1 MILVVRSWYP
11 VLHSQLMTKSFVSV
25 VIDQASDDVNLG
37 RIESRTQD
45 VVRIAGQVNDVGLR
59 LVERSRGE
67 RLKPKNLKLFLM
79 ASKAKLEA
87 AIYNFGKTIKRCLY
101 RDEAETSC
109 SKIRVPRW
117 DPKVKKSQLALYN
130 LVYSQFNII
139 GLGSLGTFWDQYYW

>member
-109 SKIRVPRW
+109 SKIRVPR
-117 DPKVKKSQLALYN
+117 
-130 LVYSQFNII
+130 
-139 GLGSLGTFWDQYYW
+139 